1 MYLPQIVWLE
11 FDYMNEHYEAEAIP
25 AFYNVSNSVMPAYEI
40 YFNNE
45 YNGTIV
51 QQNNGW
57 LNNLM
62 EEGLS
67 KVIGRK
73 LSTFLNTELSHF

>member
-1 MYLPQIVWLE
+1 MLSQIVWLE
-11 FDYMNEHYEAEAIP
+11 FDYKSKHYEAEAIP
-25 AFYNVSNSVMPAYEI
+25 ALCSISNTVIPAYEI
-40 YFNNE
+40 YFDNE

-51 QQNNGW
+51 NENNGW

-62 EEGLS
+62 EEGLA

-73 LSTFLNTELSHF
+73 LSAFLNNELSYF